1 MTMKEIRDLS
11 PAEQEELRASV
22 ANIMG
27 DPAYAR
33 AFEKLREQYIQTL
46 LAEQVGTLTSHT
58 LHASLRVLEDVKA
71 ELASMVTLIRH
82 NGKLTR
88 G

>member
-1 MTMKEIRDLS
+1 MREIRDLS
-11 PAEQEELRASV
+11 PLEQEELKA
-22 ANIMG
+22 AIGNITG

-33 AFEKLREQYIQTL
+33 AFEKLREQYLQAL
-46 LAEQVGTLTSHT
+46 LAEHVGTLTSHT

-71 ELASMVTLIRH
+71 ELATMVTLIRH